1 MCFEVFGTQP
11 QATVPELLE
20 AIANLRSHTVEACCD
35 AKQIRDATM
44 PVTESPAA
52 LGQQHRPHIEGPP
65 LGIAMITPAED
76 IRSLFETTGTS
87 PALHWPSYYFIHPM
101 FWPTSWQCRRW
112 PTNSRGT
119 WLESFPQS
127 LALETSGCIISSS
140 NSRWGNMINVG
151 YLDIWD
157 WDHAITSGD
166 FWKFV

>member
-65 LGIAMITPAED
+65 LGIAMITQLKTSEA
-76 IRSLFETTGTS
+76 SLKLPGPHQPFID
-87 PALHWPSYYFIHPM
+87 LHTISYIPCFGP
-101 FWPTSWQCRRW
+101 PLGSAAGGQQT
-112 PTNSRGT
+112 RGGLG
-119 WLESFPQS
+119 WNLFLKVWHWKPQAAS
-127 LALETSGCIISSS
+127 
-140 NSRWGNMINVG
+140 
-151 YLDIWD
+151 
-157 WDHAITSGD
+157 
-166 FWKFV
+166 